1 MSFRLFIYYCALAGG
16 WSAFV
21 GWMFGRML
29 SPANLDATGEGIR
42 QSGIRGM
49 FLGLAIALGLSF
61 LDAVWNLSLARWG
74 QVLLRVLV
82 ALLVGAIAGLLGGM
96 FGQWLYG
103 VWPFLFVFAWTLVGL
118 LVGVS
123 IAVFEL
129 LASLIRQQ
137 DVAWARKKLVKAL
150 LGGTVGGFLGG
161 MLALLLRLYMDK
173 MLGGDSR
180 LLWSP
185 TCWGFVALGMCI
197 GLLVG
202 LAQVILKEA
211 WLKVEAGFRP
221 GREMILAKD
230 KFTIG
235 RAEACDLGLFG
246 DNTIE
251 KLHAQIVLDQGR
263 YYIEDTGTPAG
274 TYVNDRPVGGRTPLN
289 SGDLIRIGKSSVRF
303 NERQKRTA

>member
-1 MSFRLFIYYCALAGG
+1 M
-16 WSAFV
+16 
-21 GWMFGRML
+21 
-29 SPANLDATGEGIR
+29 
-42 QSGIRGM
+42 
-49 FLGLAIALGLSF
+49 
-61 LDAVWNLSLARWG
+61 
-74 QVLLRVLV
+74 
-82 ALLVGAIAGLLGGM
+82 
-96 FGQWLYG
+96 
-103 VWPFLFVFAWTLVGL
+103 
-118 LVGVS
+118 LVGVLIGIS
-123 IAVFEL
+123 VAIFEVL
-129 LASLIRQQ
+129 SSLVRQQ
-137 DVAWARKKLVKAL
+137 DVIGARKKLVKTL
-150 LGGTVGGFLGG
+150 LGGMVGGLLGGFLY
-161 MLALLLRLYMDK
+161 LLLGTAWEK
-173 MLGGDSR
+173 ALGATSGHDSF
-180 LLWSP
+180 WTP
-185 TCWGFVALGMCI
+185 TCWGMVALGMCI

-202 LAQVILKEA
+202 LAQVILREA